1 MHWRTRRCIALAL
14 VLFQTV
20 LWFACSRAFSAI
32 APSAPAVLSRE
43 HACELVA
50 ALLLVPLSVVGVC
63 LDSPHAQAAAR
74 ACFAHDLML
83 VTVSIDGLC
92 TWQAAAHNSSVAWSA
107 DYLAAWFG
115 PRSDWLQFVS

>member
-1 MHWRTRRCIALAL
+1 MYPKRLVRFGLRFSLQLYFGLSLTALYHRSL
-14 VLFQTV
+14 
-20 LWFACSRAFSAI
+20 
-32 APSAPAVLSRE
+32 RE
-43 HACELVA
+43 HAWERA
-50 ALLLVPLSVVGVC
+50 ATQPMVPLSVVGVW
-63 LDSPHAQAAAR
+63 LESPHAQAAAR

>member
-1 MHWRTRRCIALAL
+1 MRCL
-14 VLFQTV
+14 TV
-20 LWFACSRAFSAI
+20 AAVVDLCNLNRKI
-32 APSAPAVLSRE
+32 APAAPAVQSRE